1 MDDVCRADVRFM
13 PLQCSHESLCEA
25 SNEVFK
31 RFAGLGKFFLLDTKS
46 LNANQFTEMVLHLL
60 YEMEFLP
67 AIEVEKVES
76 YTG

>member
-31 RFAGLGKFFLLDTKS
+31 RFAGLGNLF
-46 LNANQFTEMVLHLL
+46 
-60 YEMEFLP
+60 Y
-67 AIEVEKVES
+67 
-76 YTG
+76 